1 MEEQRIS
8 VEPRQRILEA
18 ALDLFSEKGFS
29 ATGMRQIAKQADVN
43 LAMINYYYGSK
54 VKLLEA
60 IIETAL
66 GKYEQ
71 MVQQCLLPDDDLTLE
86 DRIRAYFREV
96 VKLVRANY
104 KLFRVTWTELHFD
117 QPEISEFAATFLRER
132 VLPKVVLF
140 VMQQGSRMNPG
151 LRPEMVGP
159 TLPGLVAS
167 HFLIAPVYTRVTG
180 LRLDDAF
187 YEEFSE
193 QLANMAL
200 YGLVGQRPEAKEG
213 SP

>member
-1 MEEQRIS
+1 MEEQKS
-8 VEPRQRILEA
+8 SGEPRQRILEA
-18 ALDLFSEKGFS
+18 ALDLFAEKGFS
-29 ATGMRQIAKQADVN
+29 ATGMRQIARLAEVN

-54 VKLLEA
+54 SKLLEA

-71 MVQQCLLPDDDLTLE
+71 MVHKCLLPDDDLTLE

-132 VLPKVVLF
+132 VLPKVVMF

-151 LRPEMVGP
+151 LRAEMIGP
-159 TLPGLVAS
+159 TLPGLVAA
-167 HFLIAPVYTRVTG
+167 HFLIAPVYTRITR
-180 LRLDDAF
+180 LSLDDDF
-187 YEEFSE
+187 YEQFAE
-193 QLANMAL
+193 QLANLAL
-200 YGLVGQRPEAKEG
+200 YGLVGQRPDTEEG